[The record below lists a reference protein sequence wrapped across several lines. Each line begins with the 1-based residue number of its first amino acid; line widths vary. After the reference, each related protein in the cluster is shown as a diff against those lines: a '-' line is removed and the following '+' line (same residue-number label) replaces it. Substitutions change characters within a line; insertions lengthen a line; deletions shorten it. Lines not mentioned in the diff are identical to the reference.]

1 MSIRPTPSP
10 LDDGDRVF
18 TITLDDSSKLKRKWP
33 PSPVPLLA
41 FSVPL
46 LLLYPMWVVIFAK
59 YRDESKHVPESPILL
74 SIVLDAV
81 AMLVLD
87 QIPKVAANIL
97 VLHVAACLSFLGL
110 WQLGIIHRR

>member
-1 MSIRPTPSP
+1 
-10 LDDGDRVF
+10 
-18 TITLDDSSKLKRKWP
+18 
-33 PSPVPLLA
+33 
-41 FSVPL
+41 
-46 LLLYPMWVVIFAK
+46 MWVVIFAK
-59 YRDESKHVPESPILL
+59 YRDESEHVPESPILL